1 MVKKFLP
8 VTQFKTN
15 IIVFPERVKTKG
27 RPTKKETNKRV
38 PIIEKINQ
46 QATPAKLLKAKW
58 ESNSCFIDAVVKVS
72 QRVIIPGIGAT
83 IEDDGKDNSVVT
95 LLGRLQELSNKKN
108 YGAMGDCQDI
118 YHKLTDAWPLD
129 ACFSFSD
136 QDLNLVKAF
145 EVIRSGYSRPIGRLF
160 SKYNKKQTE
169 YPPEFITIN
178 DMISGTY
185 LEDEYDYPVL
195 FTTHEWQYELC
206 ARIFGQTK
214 SGYHFMAAI
223 KMDGHYYNA
232 DNMDGRLTPLKV
244 QKLGGRMMHTI
255 YAIYQRK
262 DMVSADDSLETFSPI
277 LHHYHHHLHA
287 R

>member
-1 MVKKFLP
+1 MDYTVDTPSQWYSKLKTFTNSGIWKQKTPKNPPALKKPCQNSRLTGKYLPCPLDEIVFDVSAMVKFLP
-8 VTQFKTN
+8 VTQSQTN
-15 IIVFPERVKTKG
+15 IIVIPERVKTKG

-46 QATPAKLLKAKW
+46 QATPAKLLMAKW
-58 ESNSCFIDAVVKVS
+58 ESNSCFIDAVVEVF

-83 IEDDGKDNSVVT
+83 IEGDGKDNSVVT

-108 YGAMGDCQDI
+108 YFAGTKLARNYFWQNGFVKGAMGNCQDI

-129 ACFSFSD
+129 ARFSFSD

-145 EVIRSGYSRPIGRLF
+145 EVIRLGYSRTIGRLF
-160 SKYNKKQTE
+160 SKYRKKQTE

-195 FTTHEWQYELC
+195 FITHERQ
-206 ARIFGQTK
+206 
-214 SGYHFMAAI
+214 
-223 KMDGHYYNA
+223 
-232 DNMDGRLTPLKV
+232 
-244 QKLGGRMMHTI
+244 HT
-255 YAIYQRK
+255 
-262 DMVSADDSLETFSPI
+262 
-277 LHHYHHHLHA
+277 
-287 R
+287 

>member
-1 MVKKFLP
+1 M
-8 VTQFKTN
+8 
-15 IIVFPERVKTKG
+15 
-27 RPTKKETNKRV
+27 
-38 PIIEKINQ
+38 
-46 QATPAKLLKAKW
+46 
-58 ESNSCFIDAVVKVS
+58 
-72 QRVIIPGIGAT
+72 
-83 IEDDGKDNSVVT
+83 VT

-108 YGAMGDCQDI
+108 YVAGTKLARDYFWRNGFVKGAMGDCQDI

-136 QDLNLVKAF
+136 RDLNLVKAF

-160 SKYNKKQTE
+160 SKYSKKQTE

-185 LEDEYDYPVL
+185 LEDEYDYPVV

-214 SGYHFMAAI
+214 SGYHFTAAI

-277 LHHYHHHLHA
+277 TSPLPPSSPRSVTIISPSASPTIVPWSSEFLPKLESLSPSTFINA
-287 R
+287 CWII